1 MAPWRF
7 LVRDDRWLE
16 VEDDFVNAAG
26 HFKNAVALFR
36 RGGFDGPGIEGY
48 AAGMAFVHAMQAG
61 HTSLENGL
69 KRILTILNEDHP
81 AGESWHSDL
90 IRRASRDT
98 AKRPAILDA
107 ETSSFADE
115 TRRFRNIAARS
126 YDSFKPQNADAAVAA
141 AEGLSQRI
149 LPELLKFQDLI
160 DPAE

>member
-1 MAPWRF
+1 M
-7 LVRDDRWLE
+7 RDDRWLE

-48 AAGMAFVHAMQAG
+48 AAGMAFMHAMQAG

-141 AEGLSQRI
+141 AEGLSHRI

>member
-1 MAPWRF
+1 M
-7 LVRDDRWLE
+7 RDDRWLE

-48 AAGMAFVHAMQAG
+48 AAGMAFMHAMQAG

>member
-1 MAPWRF
+1 M
-7 LVRDDRWLE
+7 RDDRWLE

-48 AAGMAFVHAMQAG
+48 AAGMAFMHAMQAG

-126 YDSFKPQNADAAVAA
+126 YDGFKPQNADAAVAA

>member
-1 MAPWRF
+1 M
-7 LVRDDRWLE
+7 RDDRWLE

-36 RGGFDGPGIEGY
+36 LGGFDGPGIEGY
-48 AAGMAFVHAMQAG
+48 AAGMAFMHAMQAG